1 MHRPKVLLVAG
12 IVLTAAAAALALT
25 PSGRSAR
32 AATADVTI
40 ADNTFTDSA
49 AATLT
54 TTITAGDAVLWT
66 WTGSAPHSVT
76 ADDNSFD
83 DPTGSFKTSGTF
95 SHTFNTPGTY
105 AYYCRVHG
113 APDGLGMHGV
123 VVVQQAATSTP
134 TDTPAATNT
143 PGATN
148 TPTSTPVVTRTPT
161 KTPAATSTSA
171 PAPAATPTVGQ
182 PPLIAPPPQPSGG
195 AARATT
201 AQLPTTGV
209 GSSDGGRFSARI
221 AAALAMAGVTTLGGS
236 LVLRRRG
243 IRP

>member
-1 MHRPKVLLVAG
+1 MHRSKVLLAAG
-12 IVLTAAAAALALT
+12 IVLTAAAAAIAIT

-32 AATADVTI
+32 AATANVTV

-49 AATLT
+49 SATLT

-83 DPTGSFKTSGTF
+83 DPAASFKTSGTF
-95 SHTFNTPGTY
+95 SHTFSTPGTY

-113 APDGLGMHGV
+113 APNGVGMHGV

-134 TDTPAATNT
+134 TNTPTATNT

-161 KTPAATSTSA
+161 TTPAATSTSA
-171 PAPAATPTVGQ
+171 PVPNATAATGQ
-182 PPLIAPPPQPSGG
+182 PTLIAPPPSG
-195 AARATT
+195 AAAG
-201 AQLPTTGV
+201 AKLPAAGA
-209 GSSDGGRFSARI
+209 GPHD
-221 AAALAMAGVTTLGGS
+221 AAALPVWITAALAIAGVTTLTAS
-236 LVLRRRG
+236 LVLRRRAAP
-243 IRP
+243 RM